1 MSLFVLLGVIIGM
14 LVGMS
19 RAMLVKLLG
28 AVGALELMTL
38 AGNSNE
44 AGNHQYQGGKAFHR
58 AASYLATTER
68 QPRSDGKTAGTITQT
83 SILQPLSH
91 PTGRTLLH
99 PRLTQHRRDT
109 SETPLHF

>member
-1 MSLFVLLGVIIGM
+1 MSGLVTLGMIIAVSM
-14 LVGMS
+14 LVGMT

-44 AGNHQYQGGKAFHR
+44 AGDHQNQGGKAFHR

-68 QPRSDGKTAGTITQT
+68 QPRSDGKNRKNPA
-83 SILQPLSH
+83 H
-91 PTGRTLLH
+91 H
-99 PRLTQHRRDT
+99 
-109 SETPLHF
+109 